1 MTLVHDCGATH
12 RGVQLSLD
20 FLIAQGFV
28 DKNPGYGHPLRPEI
42 ILNERLL
49 VIESNLADLFS
60 PKQWKGQV
68 GKNVWDFALLQ
79 SMTEYNGR
87 FTEIRDSLPGI
98 TDRALSPGLKALESD
113 GLVWRSITANAT
125 AAADLFP
132 FRNPARCWLVGLSG
146 LLKRWA
152 TPKCDP

>member
-28 DKNPGYGHPLRPEI
+28 DRNPGYGHPLRPEI

-49 VIESNLADLFS
+49 VIESNLVDLFS
-60 PKQWKGQV
+60 PKQWKGEV

-79 SMTEYNGR
+79 SLTEYNGR
-87 FTEIRDSLPGI
+87 YTEIRDSLPGI
-98 TDRALSPGLKALESD
+98 TDRALSQRLKALESD
-113 GLVWRSITANAT
+113 GLVWRSITANVRPPRPTYSLSESGTMLAG
-125 AAADLFP
+125 
-132 FRNPARCWLVGLSG
+132 RIERLVKEVGH
-146 LLKRWA
+146 
-152 TPKCDP
+152 TEV